1 MSREQKRKRP
11 IRNFFLGLIAVVLIF
26 LAALFGDFFPG
37 LADLRDSVL
46 EKQAYSESIDTE
58 SGAVIPTSANK
69 ILIEEDTIYYMGE
82 TVSDA
87 ELSDKLDSAGGD
99 TVTLIDHYAT
109 QRTWDIVYQ
118 LVENKGF
125 AIKEEFSR

>member
-1 MSREQKRKRP
+1 MAIS
-11 IRNFFLGLIAVVLIF
+11 L
-26 LAALFGDFFPG
+26 PG

-58 SGAVIPTSANK
+58 SGAVIPTSANE
-69 ILIEEDTIYYMGE
+69 ILIEEDTIYYLGE

-87 ELSDKLDSAGGD
+87 ELSDQLDSAGGD

-125 AIKEEFSR
+125 AIKRRILTIIKTAFSGFFHALTAKINIVRMTNEVETL

>member
-58 SGAVIPTSANK
+58 SSAVIPTSANK

-82 TVSDA
+82 IVSDA